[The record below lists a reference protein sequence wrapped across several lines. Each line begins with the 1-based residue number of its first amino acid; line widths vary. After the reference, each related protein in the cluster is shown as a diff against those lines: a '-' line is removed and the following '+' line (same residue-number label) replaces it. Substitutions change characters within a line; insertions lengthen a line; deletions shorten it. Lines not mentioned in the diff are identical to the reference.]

1 VGFTVE
7 DRHVRHI
14 SCRSFLVI
22 VLTESKD
29 MPISRAIVCLW
40 FIFLAE
46 CETLNFVDVG
56 RRTWTVW
63 MTIIARCRLKELM
76 LPVMPIIFLSFH
88 SINFNIPPST
98 VQKHLTHVRIHNYGG
113 TQRPPP
119 QKLTPLFPHK
129 KWVSGERVESVSG
142 EVAAV
147 YHRA

>member
-76 LPVMPIIFLSFH
+76 LPVMPIILLKFSLH
-88 SINFNIPPST
+88 QLQHTT
-98 VQKHLTHVRIHNYGG
+98 VH
-113 TQRPPP
+113 RPE
-119 QKLTPLFPHK
+119 T
-129 KWVSGERVESVSG
+129 S
-142 EVAAV
+142 
-147 YHRA
+147 YTRADP